1 MFIVTR
7 LLVAGGHLPLGP
19 VGIQHECGK
28 QVPIFKEQDKSKDNT
43 SSVLMTYHFVPTIEP
58 S

>member
-28 QVPIFKEQDKSKDNT
+28 QVPIFKDNT
-43 SSVLMTYHFVPTIEP
+43 SEVLMTYNFVQTIEP